1 MCATTWL
8 QTKTSKSRFNIEK
21 LDIKT
26 FMHVVNDTVVSVDDI
41 YGGNR
46 AKRETHSRE
55 LDKLGLNPDSQ
66 IASII
71 KDKYHISS
79 LLLP

>member
-1 MCATTWL
+1 
-8 QTKTSKSRFNIEK
+8 
-21 LDIKT
+21 
-26 FMHVVNDTVVSVDDI
+26 MHVVNDTVVSVDDI